1 MNKERVLRYIAD
13 EISEAATTINLLRDL
28 IAGRKEYI
36 SIPRSHLGYKIPSP
50 FKQRIKG
57 FTYTYH
63 FVRVSITEISND
75 KGEPIG
81 RYGMSENFP
90 LKKEYTDVGK
100 FLHDLKIHIKELNRV
115 YDEAVKKLTA

>member
-1 MNKERVLRYIAD
+1 MNKERILDRIAE
-13 EISEAATTINLLRDL
+13 EISEAAVTINLLRDL

-36 SIPRSHLGYKIPSP
+36 SIPRSHLGYKIPNP
-50 FKQRIKG
+50 FKQKIKG

-63 FVRVSITEISND
+63 FVRISIVEMTND

-81 RYGMSENFP
+81 RYDMSENFP
-90 LKKEYTDVGK
+90 LKKEYTEVGK
-100 FLHDLKIHIKELNRV
+100 FIHDLKIHIKELNRV